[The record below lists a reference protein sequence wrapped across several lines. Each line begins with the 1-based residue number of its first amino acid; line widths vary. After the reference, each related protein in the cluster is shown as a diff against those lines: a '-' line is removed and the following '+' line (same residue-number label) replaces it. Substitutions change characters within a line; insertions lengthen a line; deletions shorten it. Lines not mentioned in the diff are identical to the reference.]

1 MAGPAE
7 DTTSPLSTYQTN
19 PTTGLLSPSASKNME
34 HNVPD
39 PSQPDSSITARRS
52 ADTWTQ
58 DLLEYVA
65 GGGSKWGEI
74 FNLFYVPAAE
84 SLPCLLRD
92 GGVTY
97 SLSPDV
103 AALAPDEIEHKIVID
118 DGCPFFRLDYY
129 DDEKKEK
136 KSVGSDTQA
145 HHFFALGWLSEADD
159 DNKEGAGQYSN
170 HVLCLNVTEKPMS
183 LWLVFDYPESNI
195 DDDKPYQVNS
205 AGQTYDGGMCPTITA
220 LRQHPSTSTSVFP
233 EGLLETARRFEAP
246 FDVVKLSDDV
256 SRDWTNATDGMD
268 ASKVHECM
276 EKTKKKYGGT
286 LRAVTS
292 WPNRDTR

>member
-7 DTTSPLSTYQTN
+7 DKTSPLSNHQLN
-19 PTTGLLSPSASKNME
+19 QVTGLLSLSASKNME

-39 PSQPDSSITARRS
+39 PSQPDSSIPARKP
-52 ADTWTQ
+52 ADKWTQ
-58 DLLEYVA
+58 DILEYVA

-103 AALAPDEIEHKIVID
+103 AALAPDEIENKIVID

-129 DDEKKEK
+129 DDKKEK

-159 DNKEGAGQYSN
+159 DKEGARQCSN

-205 AGQTYDGGMCPTITA
+205 AGQKYDGGRCPTIISP
-220 LRQHPSTSTSVFP
+220 RQDLSTSVFP
-233 EGLLETARRFEAP
+233 EGLLETARQIEAP

-256 SRDWTNATDGMD
+256 SRDWINATDGMD

-276 EKTKKKYGGT
+276 EKTRKKYGGT

-292 WPNRDTR
+292 WPNHGSH